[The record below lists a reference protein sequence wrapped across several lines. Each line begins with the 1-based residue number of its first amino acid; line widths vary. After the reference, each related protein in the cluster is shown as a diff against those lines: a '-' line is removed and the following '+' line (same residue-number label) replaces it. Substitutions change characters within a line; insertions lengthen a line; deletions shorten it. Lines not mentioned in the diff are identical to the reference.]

1 MVKEY
6 SYKNDKDKVLSKH
19 FKVGEFASID
29 NRGNKLTT
37 DKILIDDNLVIML
50 EKLYDYL
57 DNLYGIK
64 SILITSGYRSVDFE
78 MSLAGG
84 VANGQHPKGT
94 AVDIIVNKKSGG
106 SVDSKLVC
114 CASETVGFNGIG
126 YGGTYTHIDVR
137 SSKSYFDETNGKT
150 GISSFY
156 SYFNIAKPNNNNPI
170 TTNNKYKVGDIVTIN
185 GVYISSDSNDKLTPR
200 ITTGT
205 ITKIV
210 NNAKNPYLLN
220 DGNIGWV
227 NDSVITN
234 NNVYLSNLSYKGTSL
249 VDALNEI
256 KVDSSYSYRSK
267 LATKNNIS
275 NYKGTSEQ
283 NTTMLNLLK
292 KGKLIKA

>member
-1 MVKEY
+1 MIREY
-6 SYKNDKDKVLSKH
+6 SYKKDKDKVLSKH

-29 NRGNKLTT
+29 NRNNSLTT

-64 SILITSGYRSVDFE
+64 NILITSGYRSADFE
-78 MSLAGG
+78 TSLPGG
-84 VANGQHPKGT
+84 VANGQHTKGT
-94 AVDIIVNKKSGG
+94 AVDIIINKKSSG
-106 SVDSKLVC
+106 SVDSKLIC

-126 YGGTYTHIDVR
+126 YGGNYTHIDVR

-156 SYFNIAKPNNNNPI
+156 SYFNITKPNDN
-170 TTNNKYKVGDIVTIN
+170 TNVTSNKYKVGDVVNIN
-185 GVYISSDSNDKLTPR
+185 GVYISSDSNEKLTPR
-200 ITTGT
+200 VTIGT
-205 ITKIV
+205 ITKV
-210 NNAKNPYLLN
+210 VSNAKNPYLLN

-227 NDSVITN
+227 NDSVIIN
-234 NNVYLSNLSYKGTSL
+234 NAIYLSNTSYKGTSL

-256 KVDSSYSYRSK
+256 KVDSSYEYRSK
-267 LATKNNIS
+267 LAIKNNIS
-275 NYKGTSEQ
+275 NYKGTGEQ
-283 NTTMLNLLK
+283 NTAMLNLLK

>member
-1 MVKEY
+1 MIREY
-6 SYKNDKDKVLSKH
+6 SYKKDKDKVLSKH

-29 NRGNKLTT
+29 NRNNSLTT

-50 EKLYDYL
+50 EKLYNYL

-64 SILITSGYRSVDFE
+64 NILITSGYRSADFE
-78 MSLAGG
+78 TSLPGG

-114 CASETVGFNGIG
+114 CAAETVGFNGIG
-126 YGGTYTHIDVR
+126 YGGNYTHIDVR

-156 SYFNIAKPNNNNPI
+156 SYFNITKPNDN
-170 TTNNKYKVGDIVTIN
+170 TNVTSNKYKVGDVVNIN
-185 GVYISSDSNDKLTPR
+185 GVYISSDSNEKLTPR
-200 ITTGT
+200 VTTGT
-205 ITKIV
+205 ITKVIS
-210 NNAKNPYLLN
+210 NAKNPYLLN

-234 NNVYLSNLSYKGTSL
+234 NVIYLSNASYKGTSL

-256 KVDSSYSYRSK
+256 KVDSSYAYRSK
-267 LATKNNIS
+267 LAIKNNIS

-283 NTTMLNLLK
+283 NTNMLNLLK

>member
-6 SYKNDKDKVLSKH
+6 SYKNDKDRVLSKH

-29 NRGNKLTT
+29 NRNNSLTT

-64 SILITSGYRSVDFE
+64 SILITSGYRSLDFE
-78 MSLAGG
+78 TSLVGG

-94 AVDIIVNKKSGG
+94 AVDIIANKKSGD

-114 CASETVGFNGIG
+114 CAAETVGFNGIG
-126 YGGTYTHIDVR
+126 YGGNYTHIDVR
-137 SSKSYFDETNGKT
+137 SNKSYFDETNGKT

-156 SYFNIAKPNNNNPI
+156 SYFNITKPNNNTN
-170 TTNNKYKVGDIVTIN
+170 TTSNKYKVGDIVNIN
-185 GVYISSDSNDKLTPR
+185 GVYISSDSNEKLTPR
-200 ITTGT
+200 VTKGI
-205 ITKIV
+205 ITKV
-210 NNAKNPYLLN
+210 VSNAKNPYLLN

-234 NNVYLSNLSYKGTSL
+234 NVIYLSNASYKGTSL

-256 KVDSSYSYRSK
+256 KVDSSYAYRSK
-267 LATKNNIS
+267 LAIKNNIS
-275 NYKGTSEQ
+275 NYKGTGEQ
-283 NTTMLNLLK
+283 NIVMLNLLK

>member
-1 MVKEY
+1 MIREY

-37 DKILIDDNLVIML
+37 DKILIDDNLVVML

-57 DNLYGIK
+57 DNLYEIK
-64 SILITSGYRSVDFE
+64 NILITSGYRSLDFE

-94 AVDIIVNKKSGG
+94 ASDIIVNKKSGG

-114 CASETVGFNGIG
+114 CAAETVGFNGIG
-126 YGGTYTHIDVR
+126 YGGNYTHIDVR

-156 SYFNIAKPNNNNPI
+156 SYFNITKPNNG
-170 TTNNKYKVGDIVTIN
+170 TNNTSKKYKVGDTVTIN
-185 GVYISSDSNDKLTPR
+185 GVYISSDSNEKLTPR

-210 NNAKNPYLLN
+210 TNAKNPYLLN
-220 DGNIGWV
+220 DGKIGWV
-227 NDSVITN
+227 NDSVIIN
-234 NNVYLSNLSYKGTSL
+234 NITYLSNPNYKGVSL

-256 KVDSSYSYRSK
+256 KVDSSYNYRSK

-292 KGKLIKA
+292 SGKLIKA

>member
-1 MVKEY
+1 MIREY

-37 DKILIDDNLVIML
+37 DKILIDDNLVVML

-57 DNLYGIK
+57 DSLYGIK
-64 SILITSGYRSVDFE
+64 SILITSGYRSPDFE
-78 MSLAGG
+78 ASLPGG
-84 VANGQHPKGT
+84 VPNGQHPKGT
-94 AVDIIVNKKSGG
+94 ASDIIVNKKSGG

-114 CASETVGFNGIG
+114 CAAETVGFNGIG
-126 YGGTYTHIDVR
+126 YGGNYTHIDVR

-156 SYFNIAKPNNNNPI
+156 SYFNITKPNDNNSNN
-170 TTNNKYKVGDIVTIN
+170 NNKYKVGDTVTIN
-185 GVYISSDSNDKLTPR
+185 GVYISSDSNEKLTPR

-210 NNAKNPYLLN
+210 TNAKNPYLLN
-220 DGNIGWV
+220 DGKIGWV
-227 NDSVITN
+227 NDSVIIDNIT
-234 NNVYLSNLSYKGTSL
+234 YLSNPNYKGVSL

-256 KVDSSYSYRSK
+256 KVDSSYNYRSK

-292 KGKLIKA
+292 NGKLIKA

>member
-1 MVKEY
+1 MIREY
-6 SYKNDKDKVLSKH
+6 SYKNDKNKVLSKH

-37 DKILIDDNLVIML
+37 DKILIDDNLVVML

-57 DNLYGIK
+57 DSLYGIK
-64 SILITSGYRSVDFE
+64 SILITSGYRSPDFE
-78 MSLAGG
+78 ASLPGG
-84 VANGQHPKGT
+84 VPNGQHPKGT
-94 AVDIIVNKKSGG
+94 ASDIIVNKKSGG

-114 CASETVGFNGIG
+114 CAAETVGFNGIG
-126 YGGTYTHIDVR
+126 YGGNYTHIDVR

-156 SYFNIAKPNNNNPI
+156 SYFNITKPNDSNSNN
-170 TTNNKYKVGDIVTIN
+170 NNKYKVGDTVTIN
-185 GVYISSDSNDKLTPR
+185 GVYISSDSNEKLTPR

-210 NNAKNPYLLN
+210 TNAKNPYLLN
-220 DGNIGWV
+220 DGKIGWV
-227 NDSVITN
+227 NDSVIIN
-234 NNVYLSNLSYKGTSL
+234 NITYLSNTNYKGVSL

-256 KVDSSYSYRSK
+256 KVDSSYNYRSK

-292 KGKLIKA
+292 SGKLIKA

>member
-1 MVKEY
+1 MIREY

-29 NRGNKLTT
+29 NRNDKLTT
-37 DKILIDDNLVIML
+37 DKILIDDNLVVML
-50 EKLYDYL
+50 ERLYDYL
-57 DNLYGIK
+57 DSLYGIK
-64 SILITSGYRSVDFE
+64 SILITSGYRSPDFE
-78 MSLAGG
+78 ASLPGG
-84 VANGQHPKGT
+84 VPNGQHPKGT
-94 AVDIIVNKKSGG
+94 ASDIIVNKKSGG

-114 CASETVGFNGIG
+114 CAAETVGFNGIG
-126 YGGTYTHIDVR
+126 YGGNYTHIDVR

-156 SYFNIAKPNNNNPI
+156 SYFNITKPNDNNSNNNS
-170 TTNNKYKVGDIVTIN
+170 KYKVGDTVTIN
-185 GVYISSDSNDKLTPR
+185 GVYISSDSNEKLTPR

-210 NNAKNPYLLN
+210 TNAKNPYLLN
-220 DGNIGWV
+220 DGKIGWV
-227 NDSVITN
+227 NDSVIIDNIT
-234 NNVYLSNLSYKGTSL
+234 YLSNPNYKGVSL

-256 KVDSSYSYRSK
+256 KVDSSYNYRSK

-292 KGKLIKA
+292 SGKLIKA

>member
-1 MVKEY
+1 MIREY
-6 SYKNDKDKVLSKH
+6 SYKKDKDKVLSKH

-29 NRGNKLTT
+29 NRNNSLTT

-64 SILITSGYRSVDFE
+64 NILITSGYRSADFE
-78 MSLAGG
+78 TSLPGG

-114 CASETVGFNGIG
+114 CAAETVGFNGIG
-126 YGGTYTHIDVR
+126 YGGNYTHIDVR

-156 SYFNIAKPNNNNPI
+156 SYFNITKPNDN
-170 TTNNKYKVGDIVTIN
+170 TNVTSNKYKVGDVVNIN
-185 GVYISSDSNDKLTPR
+185 GVYISSDSNEKLTPR
-200 ITTGT
+200 VTTGT
-205 ITKIV
+205 ITKVIS
-210 NNAKNPYLLN
+210 NAKNPYLLN

-234 NNVYLSNLSYKGTSL
+234 NVIYLSNASYKGTSL

-256 KVDSSYSYRSK
+256 KVDSSYAYRSK
-267 LATKNNIS
+267 LAIKNNIS
-275 NYKGTSEQ
+275 NYKGTGEQ
-283 NTTMLNLLK
+283 NTAMLKLLK
-292 KGKLIKA
+292 NGKLIKA

>member
-1 MVKEY
+1 MIREY
-6 SYKNDKDKVLSKH
+6 SYKKDKDKVLSKH

-29 NRGNKLTT
+29 NRNNSLTT

-64 SILITSGYRSVDFE
+64 NILITSGYRSADFE
-78 MSLAGG
+78 TSLPGG

-114 CASETVGFNGIG
+114 CAAETVGFNGIG
-126 YGGTYTHIDVR
+126 YGGNYTHIDVR

-156 SYFNIAKPNNNNPI
+156 SYFNITKPNDN
-170 TTNNKYKVGDIVTIN
+170 TNVTSNKYKVGDVVNIN
-185 GVYISSDSNDKLTPR
+185 GVYISSDSNEKLTPR
-200 ITTGT
+200 VTTGT
-205 ITKIV
+205 ITKVIS
-210 NNAKNPYLLN
+210 NAKNPYLLN

-234 NNVYLSNLSYKGTSL
+234 NVIYLSNTKYKGTSL

-256 KVDSSYSYRSK
+256 KVDSSYAYRSK
-267 LATKNNIS
+267 LAIKNNIS

-283 NTTMLNLLK
+283 NTNMLNLLK

>member
-1 MVKEY
+1 MIREY

-37 DKILIDDNLVIML
+37 DKILIDDNLVVML

-57 DNLYGIK
+57 DSLYGIK
-64 SILITSGYRSVDFE
+64 SILITSGYRSPDFE
-78 MSLAGG
+78 ASLPGG
-84 VANGQHPKGT
+84 VPNGQHPKGT
-94 AVDIIVNKKSGG
+94 ASDIIVNKKSGG

-114 CASETVGFNGIG
+114 CAAETVGFNGIG
-126 YGGTYTHIDVR
+126 YGGNYTHIDVR

-156 SYFNIAKPNNNNPI
+156 SYFNITKPNDNNSN
-170 TTNNKYKVGDIVTIN
+170 NNKYKVGDTVTIN
-185 GVYISSDSNDKLTPR
+185 GVYISSDSNEKLTPR

-210 NNAKNPYLLN
+210 TNAKNPYLLN
-220 DGNIGWV
+220 DGKIGWV
-227 NDSVITN
+227 NDSVIIDNIT
-234 NNVYLSNLSYKGTSL
+234 YLSNPNYKGVSL

-256 KVDSSYSYRSK
+256 KVDSSYNYRSK

-292 KGKLIKA
+292 SGKLIKA

>member
-1 MVKEY
+1 MIREY
-6 SYKNDKDKVLSKH
+6 SYKNDKNKVLSKH

-29 NRGNKLTT
+29 NRNNSLTT

-50 EKLYDYL
+50 EKLYNYL

-64 SILITSGYRSVDFE
+64 NILITSGYRSADFE
-78 MSLAGG
+78 TSLPGG

-94 AVDIIVNKKSGG
+94 AVDIIANQKSGG

-114 CASETVGFNGIG
+114 CAAETVGFNGIG
-126 YGGTYTHIDVR
+126 YGGNYTHIDVR

-150 GISSFY
+150 GIDSFY
-156 SYFNIAKPNNNNPI
+156 SYFNIVKPNNDN
-170 TTNNKYKVGDIVTIN
+170 TKYKVGDTVTIN
-185 GVYISSDSNDKLTPR
+185 GVYISSDSSDKLTPR
-200 ITTGT
+200 VTTGT

-210 NNAKNPYLLN
+210 SGARNPYLLN

-234 NNVYLSNLSYKGTSL
+234 NVIYLSNTKYKGTSL

-256 KVDSSYSYRSK
+256 KVDSSYAYRSK
-267 LATKNNIS
+267 LANKNNIS

-283 NTTMLNLLK
+283 NTAMLNLLK
-292 KGKLIKA
+292 NGKLIKA

>member
-94 AVDIIVNKKSGG
+94 AVDIIANQKSGG
-106 SVDSKLVC
+106 SVDSKLIC

-126 YGGTYTHIDVR
+126 YGGNYTHIDVR

-156 SYFNIAKPNNNNPI
+156 SYFNITKPNDN
-170 TTNNKYKVGDIVTIN
+170 TNVTSNKYKVGDVVNIN
-185 GVYISSDSNDKLTPR
+185 GVYISSDSNEKLTPR
-200 ITTGT
+200 VTTGT
-205 ITKIV
+205 ITKVIS
-210 NNAKNPYLLN
+210 NAKNPYLLN

-234 NNVYLSNLSYKGTSL
+234 NVIYLSNTKYKGTSL

-256 KVDSSYSYRSK
+256 KVDSSYAYRSK
-267 LATKNNIS
+267 LAIKNNIS
-275 NYKGTSEQ
+275 NYKGTGEQ
-283 NTTMLNLLK
+283 NTAILNLLK

>member
-1 MVKEY
+1 MIKEY

-57 DNLYGIK
+57 DNIYGIK
-64 SILITSGYRSVDFE
+64 NILITSGYRSLDFE
-78 MSLAGG
+78 TSLPGG
-84 VANGQHPKGT
+84 VVNGQHPKGT
-94 AVDIIVNKKSGG
+94 AADIIVNKKTSGT
-106 SVDSKLVC
+106 VDSKLVC
-114 CASETVGFNGIG
+114 CAAETVGFNGIG

-137 SSKSYFDETNGKT
+137 SNKSFFDETNGKT
-150 GISSFY
+150 GINSFY
-156 SYFNIAKPNNNNPI
+156 TYFSINKPNESI
-170 TTNNKYKVGDIVTIN
+170 NNKYKVGDIVTIN
-185 GVYISSDSNDKLTPR
+185 GVYISSDSSEKLTPR
-200 ITTGT
+200 VTTGT

-210 NNAKNPYLLN
+210 SGARNPYLLN

-227 NDSVITN
+227 NDSVIIN
-234 NNVYLSNLSYKGTSL
+234 NNVYLSNTSYKGTSI

-256 KVDSSYSYRSK
+256 KVDSSYNYRSK
-267 LATKNNIS
+267 LALKNNIS

-283 NTTMLNLLK
+283 NLLMLNLLK
-292 KGKLIKA
+292 NGKLIKA